1 MSVTAS
7 FTVYPAIDVRDG
19 RVVRL
24 RQGDYAQETR
34 YDDAPLALAQRYAAQ
49 GAEWLHL
56 VDLDAA
62 RTGGNTLS
70 ELLSG
75 ITSTTAL
82 RVQAGGGVREE
93 RDIEALLA
101 AGADRVVVGS
111 MAVRE
116 PRRVCGW
123 LRRFGAER
131 ITVALDTR
139 WSGGRWQLPS
149 HGWTEGSRAEL
160 APLLT
165 TFAAAGL
172 RHLLCTDI
180 ARDGM
185 LSGPNIGLCQH
196 VLGIAPGLQLQAS
209 GGVRSIADVLVA
221 RATGCSGA
229 VLGKALLEG
238 HFGLA
243 EALQATET
251 C

>member
-1 MSVTAS
+1 MS
-7 FTVYPAIDVRDG
+7 FTIYPAIDVRDG

-34 YDDAPLALAQRYAAQ
+34 YAEEPLALAQRYASL
-49 GAEWLHL
+49 GAGWLHL

-70 ELLSG
+70 ALVSG
-75 ITSTTAL
+75 IKATTSL
-82 RVQAGGGVREE
+82 RVQAGGGVRGKA
-93 RDIEALLA
+93 DIDTLLA

-116 PRRVCGW
+116 PQCVCGW
-123 LRRFGAER
+123 LGDFGAER
-131 ITVALDTR
+131 ITVALDAR
-139 WSGGRWQLPS
+139 WSGDRWQLPA
-149 HGWTEGSRAEL
+149 HGWTEGTGAEL
-160 APLLT
+160 EPLLV

-185 LSGPNIGLCQH
+185 LSGPNIELCLH
-196 VLGIAPGLQLQAS
+196 ILDIAPDLRLQAS
-209 GGVRSIADVLVA
+209 GGVRSIADVLMA
-221 RATGCSGA
+221 RTAGCAGA
-229 VLGKALLEG
+229 VLGKALLDGRFE
-238 HFGLA
+238 LA
-243 EALQATET
+243 EALQEAA